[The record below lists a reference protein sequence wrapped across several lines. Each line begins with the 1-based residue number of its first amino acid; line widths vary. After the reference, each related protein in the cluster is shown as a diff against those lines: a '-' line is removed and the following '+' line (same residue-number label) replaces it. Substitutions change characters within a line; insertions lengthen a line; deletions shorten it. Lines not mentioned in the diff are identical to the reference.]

1 MADQI
6 DWVALAVFLFFFILV
21 TVMGFFAARWK
32 AGPVSE
38 HLDEWGLGGRQ
49 FGTWITWFL
58 VGGDFYTAYTV
69 IAVPALV
76 YAVGAYGFFA
86 LPYTIIVY
94 PFVFAVMPV
103 LWKVAHANGHVT
115 AADVVHGTYNSRG
128 LELAVAITGLVA
140 TMPYIALQ
148 LIGMGVV
155 IKAMGL
161 TGELPLVAAFVILA
175 LYTYSSG
182 LRAPALI
189 AFVKDIMIYIVV
201 LVAVVIV
208 PAKLGGYGAVFAA
221 ANDAFT
227 AKGGATGLILKPAQ
241 MLPYATL
248 ALGSALAAFMYPHTL
263 TGIFASKSAD
273 TIRKNAILLPAYT
286 LLLGL
291 IALMGYMAYAAN
303 IKVTSN
309 NDVVPVLFK
318 VLFPS
323 WFAGFAFAAIA
334 IGALVPAAVMSIGAA
349 NLFTRN
355 VWKSYVDPGISHAGE
370 AAVAKIASLVVK
382 LGALA
387 FTLFLPTQYALDL
400 QLLGGLWILQTFP
413 ALVFGLFTRWFRA
426 EGLLLGW
433 AVGILWGS
441 WTAWSNGLK
450 AARDHRPRRRQL
462 CVLCRARR
470 ADPQCRRRG
479 DHHPHRRAG
488 LARPARRYCSILI
501 LAALATSPQRAM
513 SAARIFAKIPPTSC
527 RPIRCRAVLGARSHP
542 ATARS
547 ASIRPRAFL
556 TIAGG
561 VAFGAKMPLHNTAS
575 TSAPASFKVGTSG
588 RSSIRLGVATAK
600 RARRAALDLAD
611 HRAGIRD
618 GRGDLPGNHR
628 QHRLVGALVGNDLH
642 RRAGLLLEQLGHQ
655 LERGG

>member
-1 MADQI
+1 VADQI
-6 DWVALAVFLFFFILV
+6 DWTALTIFLFFFLLV

-32 AGPVSE
+32 SGPVSA

-58 VGGDFYTAYTV
+58 IGGDFYTAYTV

-94 PFVFAVMPV
+94 PFVFLVMPL
-103 LWKVAHANGHVT
+103 LWKVAHANGYVT
-115 AADVVHGTYNSRG
+115 AADVVHGAYGSRG
-128 LELAVAITGLVA
+128 LELAVAITGMVA

-148 LIGMGVV
+148 LIGLGVV
-155 IKAMGL
+155 IKAIGL

-201 LVAVVIV
+201 LVAVVVV
-208 PAKLGGYGAVFAA
+208 PAKLGGYGAVFATA
-221 ANDAFT
+221 GDAFA
-227 AKGGATGLILKPAQ
+227 AKGGATGLLLKPSQ

-248 ALGSALAAFMYPHTL
+248 AFGSALAAFMYPHTL

-291 IALMGYMAYAAN
+291 IALLGYMAYAAN

-309 NDVVPVLFK
+309 NDVVPTLFK

-323 WFAGFAFAAIA
+323 WFAGFAFSAIG

-355 VWKSYVDPGISHAGE
+355 VWKSYVDPQITHAGE

-382 LGALA
+382 VGALT
-387 FTLFLPTQYALDL
+387 FILFLPTQYALDL

-413 ALVFGLFTRWFRA
+413 ALVFMLFTRWFRA

-450 AARDHRPRRRQL
+450 PLASIEFGG
-462 CVLCRARR
+462 VSYSFYV
-470 ADPQCRRRG
+470 
-479 DHHPHRRAG
+479 G
-488 LARPARRYCSILI
+488 LGALI
-501 LAALATSPQRAM
+501 LNVAVAAIATVIVARLMPQR
-513 SAARIFAKIPPTSC
+513 
-527 RPIRCRAVLGARSHP
+527 RPSV
-542 ATARS
+542 
-547 ASIRPRAFL
+547 
-556 TIAGG
+556 IA
-561 VAFGAKMPLHNTAS
+561 PS
-575 TSAPASFKVGTSG
+575 
-588 RSSIRLGVATAK
+588 
-600 RARRAALDLAD
+600 
-611 HRAGIRD
+611 
-618 GRGDLPGNHR
+618 
-628 QHRLVGALVGNDLH
+628 
-642 RRAGLLLEQLGHQ
+642 
-655 LERGG
+655 

>member
-1 MADQI
+1 MSANI
-6 DWVALAVFLFFFILV
+6 DWVALSVFVFFFALV

-32 AGPVSE
+32 AGPVNE

-86 LPYTIIVY
+86 LPYTIVVY
-94 PFVFAVMPV
+94 PFVFAVMPM
-103 LWKVAHANGHVT
+103 LWKVAHAKGHVT
-115 AADVVHGTYNSRG
+115 AADVVQGTYNSRG
-128 LELAVAITGLVA
+128 LELAVALTGIVA

-155 IKAMGL
+155 IQAIGL
-161 TGELPLVAAFVILA
+161 TGELPIVAAFVILA

-201 LVAVVIV
+201 LVAVVVV
-208 PAKLGGYGAVFAA
+208 PAKLGGYAAVFAA
-221 ANDAFT
+221 AGDAFA
-227 AKGGATGLILKPAQ
+227 AKGGATGLILKPSQ
-241 MLPYATL
+241 MLAYATL

-273 TIRKNAILLPAYT
+273 TIRKNAVLLPAYT

-291 IALMGYMAYAAN
+291 IALLGYMAHAAH
-303 IKVTSN
+303 IKVASN
-309 NDVVPVLFK
+309 NDVVPALFQA
-318 VLFPS
+318 LFPS
-323 WFAGFAFAAIA
+323 WFAGFAFSAIA

-355 VWKSYVDPGISHAGE
+355 VWKSYVDPNISHAGE
-370 AAVAKIASLVVK
+370 ASVAKMASLVVK

-387 FTLFLPTQYALDL
+387 FTIFLPTQYALDL

-413 ALVFGLFTRWFRA
+413 ALVFGLFTRWFRS

-433 AVGILWGS
+433 AAGILWGT

-450 AARDHRPRRRQL
+450 PLATL
-462 CVLCRARR
+462 SL
-470 ADPQCRRRG
+470 G
-479 DHHPHRRAG
+479 DTSYVFYVG
-488 LARPARRYCSILI
+488 LGALI
-501 LAALATSPQRAM
+501 LNVVVAVIVTAIVSMVSP
-513 SAARIFAKIPPTSC
+513 
-527 RPIRCRAVLGARSHP
+527 RSP
-542 ATARS
+542 ATA
-547 ASIRPRAFL
+547 
-556 TIAGG
+556 
-561 VAFGAKMPLHNTAS
+561 S
-575 TSAPASFKVGTSG
+575 T
-588 RSSIRLGVATAK
+588 
-600 RARRAALDLAD
+600 
-611 HRAGIRD
+611 
-618 GRGDLPGNHR
+618 
-628 QHRLVGALVGNDLH
+628 
-642 RRAGLLLEQLGHQ
+642 
-655 LERGG
+655 

>member
-21 TVMGFFAARWK
+21 TVMGFLAARWRS
-32 AGPVSE
+32 GPVNE

-94 PFVFAVMPV
+94 PFVFAVMPL
-103 LWKVAHANGHVT
+103 LWKTAHANGYVT

-128 LELAVAITGLVA
+128 LELAVALTGLVA

-148 LIGMGVV
+148 LIGMGVT
-155 IKAMGL
+155 IKAIGV
-161 TGELPLVAAFVILA
+161 TGDLPIVAAFVILA

-189 AFVKDIMIYIVV
+189 AFVKDTMIYIVV

-208 PAKLGGYGAVFAA
+208 PVKLGGYAAVFSAA
-221 ANDAFT
+221 GDAFA
-227 AKGGATGLILKPAQ
+227 AKGGATGLILKPSQ

-263 TGIFASKSAD
+263 TGVFASNSAN
-273 TIRKNAILLPAYT
+273 TIRKNAIMLPAYT
-286 LLLGL
+286 VLLGL
-291 IALMGYMAYAAN
+291 IALLGYMAHAAH
-303 IKVTSN
+303 IKVDSP
-309 NDVVPVLFK
+309 NDVVPVLFQ

-323 WFAGFAFAAIA
+323 WFAGFAFSAIA

-355 VWKSYVDPGISHAGE
+355 IWKSYVDPNISHAGE

-382 LGALA
+382 VGALA
-387 FTLFLPTQYALDL
+387 FILFLPVQYALDL
-400 QLLGGLWILQTFP
+400 QLLGGLWILQTLP

-433 AVGILWGS
+433 AAGIVWGS
-441 WTAWSNGLK
+441 WTAWGNGLK
-450 AARDHRPRRRQL
+450 PLATIELGGASY
-462 CVLCRARR
+462 VFYV
-470 ADPQCRRRG
+470 
-479 DHHPHRRAG
+479 G
-488 LARPARRYCSILI
+488 LGALI
-501 LAALATSPQRAM
+501 LNIVVAAIANVIVARVSP
-513 SAARIFAKIPPTSC
+513 
-527 RPIRCRAVLGARSHP
+527 
-542 ATARS
+542 
-547 ASIRPRAFL
+547 
-556 TIAGG
+556 
-561 VAFGAKMPLHNTAS
+561 
-575 TSAPASFKVGTSG
+575 G
-588 RSSIRLGVATAK
+588 RSVTA
-600 RARRAALDLAD
+600 
-611 HRAGIRD
+611 
-618 GRGDLPGNHR
+618 PS
-628 QHRLVGALVGNDLH
+628 
-642 RRAGLLLEQLGHQ
+642 
-655 LERGG
+655 

>member
-1 MADQI
+1 MVEI
-6 DWVALAVFLFFFILV
+6 DWVALSIFLFFFVLV

-32 AGPVSE
+32 AGPVNE

-115 AADVVHGTYNSRG
+115 AADVVLEAHGSRG
-128 LELAVAITGLVA
+128 LELAVAITGMVA

-161 TGELPLVAAFVILA
+161 SGELPLVAAFVILA

-201 LVAVVIV
+201 LVAVVVV
-208 PAKLGGYGAVFAA
+208 PSKLGGYGAVFTAA
-221 ANDAFT
+221 SDAFA
-227 AKGGATGLILKPAQ
+227 AKGGATGLTLKPAQ

-291 IALMGYMAYAAN
+291 IALLGYMAYAAH
-303 IKVTSN
+303 IKVASA
-309 NDVVPVLFK
+309 NDVVPALFQA
-318 VLFPS
+318 LFPS

-334 IGALVPAAVMSIGAA
+334 IGALVPAAVMSIGSA

-355 VWKSYVDPGISHAGE
+355 FWKAYVSPNVTPQGE
-370 AAVAKIASLVVK
+370 AKVAKIVSLAVK
-382 LGALA
+382 VGALV
-387 FTLFLPTQYALDL
+387 FIIFLPTEYAIDL
-400 QLLGGLWILQTFP
+400 QLLGGMWILQTFP
-413 ALVFGLFTRWFRA
+413 SVVFGLFTRWFRA

-450 AARDHRPRRRQL
+450 PLASVSL
-462 CVLCRARR
+462 SGSSYTFYV
-470 ADPQCRRRG
+470 
-479 DHHPHRRAG
+479 G
-488 LARPARRYCSILI
+488 LGALI
-501 LAALATSPQRAM
+501 LNIVVAVVATV
-513 SAARIFAKIPPTSC
+513 I
-527 RPIRCRAVLGARSHP
+527 V
-542 ATARS
+542 
-547 ASIRPRAFL
+547 
-556 TIAGG
+556 
-561 VAFGAKMPLHNTAS
+561 
-575 TSAPASFKVGTSG
+575 
-588 RSSIRLGVATAK
+588 SSISPTPR
-600 RARRAALDLAD
+600 
-611 HRAGIRD
+611 
-618 GRGDLPGNHR
+618 
-628 QHRLVGALVGNDLH
+628 
-642 RRAGLLLEQLGHQ
+642 
-655 LERGG
+655 

>member
-1 MADQI
+1 MVMTDQI
-6 DWVALAVFLFFFILV
+6 EWVALSVFIFFFLLV
-21 TVMGFFAARWK
+21 TVMGFFAARWRS
-32 AGPVSE
+32 GPVSA

-103 LWKVAHANGHVT
+103 LWKVAHASGHVT
-115 AADVVHGTYNSRG
+115 AADVVYGTYNSRA
-128 LELAVAITGLVA
+128 LELAIAITGIVA

-161 TGELPLVAAFVILA
+161 TGELPIIAAFIILA

-201 LVAVVIV
+201 LVAVVVV
-208 PAKLGGYGAVFAA
+208 PWRLGGYSAVFSAA
-221 ANDAFT
+221 GDAFT
-227 AKGGATGLILKPAQ
+227 AKGGATGLTLKPAQ

-273 TIRKNAILLPAYT
+273 TIRKNAVLLPAYT

-291 IALMGYMAYAAN
+291 IALLGYMAYAAN
-303 IKVTSN
+303 IKVASP
-309 NDVVPVLFK
+309 NDVVPMLFK
-318 VLFPS
+318 TLFPS
-323 WFAGFAFAAIA
+323 WFAGFAFSAIA

-355 VWKSYVDPGISHAGE
+355 VWKSYINPNVTHAGE

-382 LGALA
+382 VGALA
-387 FTLFLPTQYALDL
+387 FILFLPTQYALDL

-413 ALVFGLFTRWFRA
+413 SLVFGLYTRWFRA

-433 AVGILWGS
+433 AAGIGWGS

-450 AARDHRPRRRQL
+450 P
-462 CVLCRARR
+462 
-470 ADPQCRRRG
+470 
-479 DHHPHRRAG
+479 
-488 LARPARRYCSILI
+488 
-501 LAALATSPQRAM
+501 LAT
-513 SAARIFAKIPPTSC
+513 ID
-527 RPIRCRAVLGARSHP
+527 LGG
-542 ATARS
+542 
-547 ASIRPRAFL
+547 ASYAFY
-556 TIAGG
+556 
-561 VAFGAKMPLHNTAS
+561 
-575 TSAPASFKVGTSG
+575 VG
-588 RSSIRLGVATAK
+588 L
-600 RARRAALDLAD
+600 
-611 HRAGIRD
+611 
-618 GRGDLPGNHR
+618 
-628 QHRLVGALVGNDLH
+628 GALVLNIVVAAVVTVIMAWVSPKSQGAAV
-642 RRAGLLLEQLGHQ
+642 RS
-655 LERGG
+655 